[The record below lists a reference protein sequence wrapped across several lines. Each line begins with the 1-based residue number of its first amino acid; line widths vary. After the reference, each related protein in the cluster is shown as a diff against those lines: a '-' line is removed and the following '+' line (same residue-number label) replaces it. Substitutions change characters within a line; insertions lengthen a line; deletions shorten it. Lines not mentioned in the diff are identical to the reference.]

1 MKNKMAVKN
10 DNNYQTS
17 LAERISYGAYFL
29 GQGFIYSMI
38 SRYLMFYMTDYVH
51 IATGVVTVIL
61 TISKVWD
68 AVNDTLFGIIV
79 DKVHFKNGNRFKPWL
94 NFTTLLLPAGT
105 ILLFSVSSDLPNAAK
120 ITYAAGAYVLWD
132 LLYTMCD
139 VPIFSLATAMT
150 DNIKERSNIYT
161 ISGIG
166 GALATA
172 LTSLLLVKIFNH
184 YGFLYTAILI
194 SAIAL
199 VFMRP
204 VCHLAKERHRVQQST
219 QESSSMRDMWTYLKG
234 NKYLRYFICY
244 RLISGSFF
252 ISVLTYFAKYCIGDV
267 EFEVTV
273 MAVAIPFT
281 IVLYLLAPAIM
292 KRFDKIT
299 IYRFCMILVIV
310 CYSLLY
316 FIGWQNKVLLVITL
330 VCALDAAIIPS
341 ILMSAIPA
349 DCVEYGCYKT
359 GIRKEGITF
368 ALQTFTNKFCG
379 SVATAM
385 AGLLLVVIGHDGETG
400 VMTAEMQNSLFAG
413 MCWLPV
419 IGQVIGLPLLFKYNL
434 KDKDVQVM
442 ADANS
447 GKITHEEAEQLLS
460 RKY

>member
-1 MKNKMAVKN
+1 MKSN
-10 DNNYQTS
+10 NNYQTKLS
-17 LAERISYGAYFL
+17 ERIAYGAYFL

-38 SRYLMFYMTDYVH
+38 SRYLMFYLTDYVH
-51 IATGVVTVIL
+51 IATAAVTVIL

-68 AVNDTLFGIIV
+68 AVNDTLFGIVV
-79 DKVHFKNGNRFKPWL
+79 DKTHFKSGNRFKPWL
-94 NFTTLLLPAGT
+94 NFTTLLLPLGT
-105 ILLFSVSSDLPNAAK
+105 ILLFSISSDLPNTVK
-120 ITYAAGAYVLWD
+120 IAYAAGAYILWD

-139 VPIFSLATAMT
+139 VPIFSLATVMT
-150 DNIKERSNIYT
+150 DNIRERSNIYT

-184 YGFLYTAILI
+184 YGFLYTAIFI

-204 VCHLAKERHRVQQST
+204 ICHLAKERYKAPVNVQQN
-219 QESSSMRDMWTYLKG
+219 QENSSLKDMWTYLKG
-234 NKYLRYFICY
+234 NKYLRYFIFY

-252 ISVLTYFAKYCIGDV
+252 ISVLTYFAKYCIGDI
-267 EFEVTV
+267 EFEITI

-281 IVLYLLAPAIM
+281 VILYLIAPLIM
-292 KRFDKIT
+292 KRFNKIS
-299 IYRFCMILVIV
+299 IYRFCMIVVIV

-316 FIGWQNKVLLVITL
+316 FVGWQNKVLLVITL

-379 SVATAM
+379 SIATAM
-385 AGLLLVVIGHDGETG
+385 AGLLLMVIGHDGELS
-400 VMTAEMQNSLFAG
+400 VMTPEMQKGLFAG

-419 IGQVIGLPLLFKYNL
+419 IGQVIGLPLLFKYKL
-434 KDKDVQVM
+434 KDKDVQIM

-447 GKITHEEAEQLLS
+447 GKISHEDAEKMLS
-460 RKY
+460 QKY